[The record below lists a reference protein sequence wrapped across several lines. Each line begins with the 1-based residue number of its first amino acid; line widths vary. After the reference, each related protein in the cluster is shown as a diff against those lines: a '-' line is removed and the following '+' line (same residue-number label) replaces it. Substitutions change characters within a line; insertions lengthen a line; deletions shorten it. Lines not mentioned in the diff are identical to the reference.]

1 MGGVAT
7 FFEAPQARQ
16 RNRWRCPR
24 LLIACHLPGQARQ
37 RRTLA
42 KISRRCAV
50 AALTVAGICHD
61 TGKGLDRGRLRPR
74 RPNWRVARNQ
84 DKRARWSAVVSL
96 APEKRLFL
104 NVRRK
109 RLLVSPFGKKLCD
122 INERLNPF

>member
-1 MGGVAT
+1 
-7 FFEAPQARQ
+7 
-16 RNRWRCPR
+16 
-24 LLIACHLPGQARQ
+24 
-37 RRTLA
+37 
-42 KISRRCAV
+42 
-50 AALTVAGICHD
+50 
-61 TGKGLDRGRLRPR
+61 
-74 RPNWRVARNQ
+74 VARNQ